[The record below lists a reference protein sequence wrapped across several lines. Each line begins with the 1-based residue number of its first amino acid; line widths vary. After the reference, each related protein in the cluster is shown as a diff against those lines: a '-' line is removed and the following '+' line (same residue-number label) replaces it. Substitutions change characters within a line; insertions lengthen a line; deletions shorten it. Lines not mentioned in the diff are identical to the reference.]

1 MSYLFGAPRD
11 AFYELL
17 PRRSVA
23 GLDSTPDYGFGPRM
37 DGTNKG
43 LGFASFTLPGGSFGS
58 ELSNGTEDFMYPLV
72 YQGLSPYELA
82 SITDAAAGR
91 PAPAVMRQ
99 IDERAFQSAL
109 SRASRGLSPFWQ
121 PGEPTDSLL
130 VPQFSKTQLY
140 RDLFPY

>member
-1 MSYLFGAPRD
+1 MSYLFPVLRD
-11 AFYELL
+11 AFIELL
-17 PRRSVA
+17 PKRSVA

-43 LGFASFTLPGGSFGS
+43 MGFASFVLPDGTFGS
-58 ELSNGTEDFMYPLV
+58 ERANGDADFLYPVV
-72 YQGLSPYELA
+72 YPGVSPYELA
-82 SITDAAAGR
+82 AIIDDASGNTR
-91 PAPAVMRQ
+91 PVMRQ

-130 VPQFSKTQLY
+130 VPQFTKTQLY